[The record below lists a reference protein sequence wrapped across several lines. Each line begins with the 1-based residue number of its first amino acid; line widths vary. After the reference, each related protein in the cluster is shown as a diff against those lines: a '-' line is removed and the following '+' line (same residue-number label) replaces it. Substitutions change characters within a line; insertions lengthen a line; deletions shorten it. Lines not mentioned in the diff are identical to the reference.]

1 MFITK
6 EAKVIKMFL
15 TLFRGQTARVEE
27 EFADRHALLLLEQQ
41 IRDSA
46 AGLDRARRAL
56 AVAMAQDA
64 TETNRLTHIKTK
76 IADLEQRATAA
87 LNGGRED
94 LAAEAAEAIANLE
107 ADRDSAE
114 AAHVSFRR
122 ESGKLRNLVAN
133 GERRLAELQRGRRSA
148 QAADAVRRLH
158 TSGAVH
164 IGGEAGPLKDAEA
177 TLNRLRQKQAEA
189 EAADDALGALDGA
202 SAPDLIA
209 EKLEAAGFGEKTR
222 STAASVLERLKQR
235 RAAQPAPV

>member
-1 MFITK
+1 MFKIL
-6 EAKVIKMFL
+6 L
-15 TLFRGQTARVEE
+15 TLVRGQAARAEQ
-27 EFADRHALLLLEQQ
+27 EFVDRNALLILEQQ

-46 AGLDRARRAL
+46 TGLDRARRAL

-64 TETNRLTHIKTK
+64 SETRRLAEIKTK

-87 LNGGRED
+87 LDGDRED
-94 LAAEAAEAIANLE
+94 LAAEAAEAIAHLE
-107 ADRDSAE
+107 MDRDSAE
-114 AAHVSFRR
+114 AAHASFRR

-133 GERRLAELQRGRRSA
+133 GERRLAELQRGRRAA
-148 QAADAVRRLH
+148 QASDAVRRLH

-177 TLNRLRQKQAEA
+177 TLNRLRRKQAEA
-189 EAADDALGALDGA
+189 EAADQALEALDGA
-202 SAPDLIA
+202 SAPGLIA

-235 RAAQPAPV
+235 RAAQLSPA

>member
-1 MFITK
+1 MFKIL
-6 EAKVIKMFL
+6 L
-15 TLFRGQTARVEE
+15 TLVRGQAARAEQ
-27 EFADRHALLLLEQQ
+27 EFVDRNALLILEQQ

-46 AGLDRARRAL
+46 TGLDRARRAL

-64 TETNRLTHIKTK
+64 SETRRLAEIKTK

-87 LNGGRED
+87 LDGDRED
-94 LAAEAAEAIANLE
+94 LAAEAAEAIAHLE
-107 ADRDSAE
+107 MDRDSAA
-114 AAHVSFRR
+114 AAHASFRR

-133 GERRLAELQRGRRSA
+133 GERRLADLQRGRRAA
-148 QAADAVRRLH
+148 QASDAVRRLH

-177 TLNRLRQKQAEA
+177 TLNRLRRKQAEA
-189 EAADDALGALDGA
+189 EAADQALEALDGA
-202 SAPDLIA
+202 SAPGLIA

-235 RAAQPAPV
+235 RAAQLSPA